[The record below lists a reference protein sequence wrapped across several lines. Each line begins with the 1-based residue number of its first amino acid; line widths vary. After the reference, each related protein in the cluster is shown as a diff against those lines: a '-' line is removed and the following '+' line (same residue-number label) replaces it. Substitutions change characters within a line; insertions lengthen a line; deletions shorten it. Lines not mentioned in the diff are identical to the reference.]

1 MDKAKEEKKILEIN
15 AYYDRLDLDEA
26 NSREANKKGI
36 KFCISTDAH
45 NPDMFKWMD
54 LGVGIARRAWI
65 SRDAVINTYRLGNL
79 LKVLKKN
86 G

>member
-1 MDKAKEEKKILEIN
+1 LEIN
-15 AYYDRLDLDEA
+15 AYYDRLDLDEFNA
-26 NSREANKKGI
+26 KEANNRGI

-45 NPDMFKWMD
+45 NFEMFRWMD

-65 SRDAVINTYRLGNL
+65 SSNSVINTYKLDEL
-79 LKVLKKN
+79 LKVLKRN